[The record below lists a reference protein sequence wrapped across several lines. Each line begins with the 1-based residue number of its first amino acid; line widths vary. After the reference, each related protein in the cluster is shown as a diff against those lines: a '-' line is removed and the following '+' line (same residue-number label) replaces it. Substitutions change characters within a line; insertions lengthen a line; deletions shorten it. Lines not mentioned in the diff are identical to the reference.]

1 MTYELIE
8 TLPSLPPD
16 VEAML
21 EHERVLVEKPALV
34 RARLVARARESLRYS
49 DDDFPKLARP
59 SAWRPLWL
67 AAAAGIVL
75 IASVAAAVQ
84 LFRTSASPVSTI
96 GPHTLSVVAPI
107 PAPAPVPEHTTSQL
121 PVGRATP
128 SKADVVE
135 ELRFL
140 DQARQ
145 AAACGDYATALAL
158 IADHERRFP
167 HGRLA
172 EDREVLRMRA
182 FVGLGRGNEARTAA
196 AKFRHQFPRSVLL
209 PKIDALLDWL
219 H

>member
-1 MTYELIE
+1 MTYESIE
-8 TLPSLPPD
+8 TLPLLPPD

-49 DDDFPKLARP
+49 DDNFPKLARP
-59 SAWRPLWL
+59 AARRPLWL

-84 LFRTSASPVSTI
+84 LFRVSASRVPTV

-107 PAPAPVPEHTTSQL
+107 SAPAPVPEPTTSQP
-121 PVGRATP
+121 PVVCATP

-145 AAACGDYATALAL
+145 ADARGEYATALAL

-209 PKIDALLDWL
+209 PKIDALWDWL

>member
-1 MTYELIE
+1 
-8 TLPSLPPD
+8 
-16 VEAML
+16 VC
-21 EHERVLVEKPALV
+21 
-34 RARLVARARESLRYS
+34 
-49 DDDFPKLARP
+49 
-59 SAWRPLWL
+59 
-67 AAAAGIVL
+67 
-75 IASVAAAVQ
+75 
-84 LFRTSASPVSTI
+84 
-96 GPHTLSVVAPI
+96 
-107 PAPAPVPEHTTSQL
+107 
-121 PVGRATP
+121 ATP

-145 AAACGDYATALAL
+145 ADARGDYATALAL

-196 AKFRHQFPRSVLL
+196 TKFRHQFPRSVLL
-209 PKIDALLDWL
+209 PKIDALLDRL